1 VRESTHTVRDV
12 GARFCGSATG
22 DSATTA
28 THVHACAHATPH
40 AALMEAATEAATFA
54 TLVETAIMKPARM
67 KSRASVGMSEENVIE
82 AMATMIEVKKE
93 ER

>member
-40 AALMEAATEAATFA
+40 AALMEAAT
-54 TLVETAIMKPARM
+54 MKPARM